1 MIAEYL
7 LINDEQLVQLKNTP
21 DVNQTDLVVAWLDNE
36 MDTTKKVDLG
46 RLWDVLHFTL
56 TGQSATNPVD
66 DNLVSASIV
75 GIESF
80 DENSDFIAYNEWS
93 EIAEICQILDKIN
106 IDKKLKNLQL
116 KALRVNDIFPKYIW
130 QDKKSN
136 LDKELLRSF
145 QDIKTLYNQALD
157 TGHHV
162 LVTIL

>member
-7 LINDEQLVQLKNTP
+7 LINDDQLQQLKNTP
-21 DVNQTDLVVAWLDNE
+21 TFEQTDLVIAWLDDETNE
-36 MDTTKKVDLG
+36 QNKVDLG
-46 RLWDVLHFTL
+46 KMWDVLHFTL
-56 TGQSATNPVD
+56 TGQSATDPID
-66 DNLVSASIV
+66 GNLVSAFMV

-80 DENSDFIAYNEWS
+80 DENGDFIAYNQWS

-106 IDKKLKNLQL
+106 IDKKLAKLQL
-116 KALRVNDIFPKYIW
+116 KALRMNDIFPKYIW

-136 LDKELLRSF
+136 LDNELLRCYMEL
-145 QDIKTLYNQALD
+145 KNLYNKALD